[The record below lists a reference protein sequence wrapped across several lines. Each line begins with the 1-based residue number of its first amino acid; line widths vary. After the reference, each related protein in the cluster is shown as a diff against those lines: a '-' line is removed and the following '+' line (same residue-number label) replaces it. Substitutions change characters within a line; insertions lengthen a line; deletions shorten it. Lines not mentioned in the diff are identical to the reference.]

1 MIEQHK
7 RPQRSIQ
14 SAEDLTD
21 RSTTAEVRKLSGESP
36 FAPNEALN
44 RTGNVD
50 HDIGFDRDGHDRPSR
65 TDDHVS
71 EDADG
76 SIAPESGRP
85 SSSRFG
91 RRRNLLLAILLLVG
105 AAIAV
110 PAWNYLSSYED
121 TDDAQVDGHIIL
133 VSSRIN
139 GTIVHVYVIDTQAVW
154 KGQLLADIDPADY
167 VVAVENARA
176 RLAQT
181 KAQVESAKADY
192 QTALDKVRQDEATR
206 AKAEYDV
213 PRLEILAAKGAGRR
227 EDYQE
232 SLRVARVAR
241 ATVDADRA
249 GANAALKNIASREA
263 AVKEAQA
270 GVDQALLNYSYT
282 SIAAPMSGVIGKKS
296 VEPGQRVQPGE
307 SLLAVVPLDDVWVTA
322 NFKEDQ
328 LRRMRPG
335 QPVDI
340 HVDALGH
347 TFKGYVDGLGSASG
361 ERFSLLP
368 PENATGNF
376 VKVVQRIPVRID
388 LEPGQNIDHRLVP
401 GMSVEPTV
409 WLK

>member
-1 MIEQHK
+1 MEQNTENTKLSVYSDHQPDGVD
-7 RPQRSIQ
+7 R
-14 SAEDLTD
+14 DNGD
-21 RSTTAEVRKLSGESP
+21 RSDSP
-36 FAPNEALN
+36 QVEK
-44 RTGNVD
+44 T
-50 HDIGFDRDGHDRPSR
+50 
-65 TDDHVS
+65 
-71 EDADG
+71 
-76 SIAPESGRP
+76 

-91 RRRNLLLAILLLVG
+91 RRRNLVLVILLLLV
-105 AAIAV
+105 AAAAAV
-110 PAWNYLSSYED
+110 PGWRYLSSYED
-121 TDDAQVDGHIIL
+121 TDDAQVDGHIIA

-139 GTIVHVYVIDTQAVW
+139 GTIVGVYVVDTQPVRE
-154 KGQLLADIDPADY
+154 GEVLAEIDPADY
-167 VVAVENARA
+167 VVAIEGARA
-176 RLAQT
+176 RLGQAQ
-181 KAQVESAKADY
+181 AQVESAKADY
-192 QTALDKVRQDEATR
+192 ETALSKVSQDDATS

-213 PRLEILAAKGAGRR
+213 PRLEILAAEGAGRR

-232 SLRVARVAR
+232 SLRVAKVAR

-249 GANAALKNIASREA
+249 SANAALKTVASREA

-270 GVDQALLNYSYT
+270 ELDQALLNYSYT
-282 SIAAPMSGVIGKKS
+282 KIIAPMTGVIGKKS

-328 LRRMRPG
+328 LRRMQPG

-340 HVDALGH
+340 HVDALGR

-368 PENATGNF
+368 PENATGNY

-388 LEPGQNIDHRLVP
+388 LAPGQNSNHRLVP

>member
-1 MIEQHK
+1 M
-7 RPQRSIQ
+7 
-14 SAEDLTD
+14 
-21 RSTTAEVRKLSGESP
+21 
-36 FAPNEALN
+36 
-44 RTGNVD
+44 
-50 HDIGFDRDGHDRPSR
+50 
-65 TDDHVS
+65 
-71 EDADG
+71 
-76 SIAPESGRP
+76 
-85 SSSRFG
+85 
-91 RRRNLLLAILLLVG
+91 ILLLFV
-105 AAIAV
+105 AAAAAV
-110 PAWNYLSSYED
+110 PGWSYLSSYED
-121 TDDAQVDGHIIL
+121 TDDAQVDGHIIA

-139 GTIVHVYVIDTQAVW
+139 GTIAHVYVIDTQPVHA
-154 KGQLLADIDPADY
+154 GQLLAEIDPDDY
-167 VVAVENARA
+167 VVAVEGARA

-192 QTALDKVRQDEATR
+192 QTALNKVSQDEATR

-213 PRLEILAAKGAGRR
+213 PRLAILAAQGAARR

-232 SLRVARVAR
+232 SLRIAKVAR

-249 GANAALKNIASREA
+249 GANAALKNIGSREA
-263 AVKEAQA
+263 AVAMAQA
-270 GVDQALLNYSYT
+270 ELDQALLNYGYT
-282 SIAAPMSGVIGKKS
+282 KITAPMSGVIGKKS

-322 NFKEDQ
+322 NFKENQ

-340 HVDALGH
+340 HVDALGR
-347 TFKGYVDGLGSASG
+347 TFKGHVDGLGSASG

-368 PENATGNF
+368 PENATGNY

-388 LEPGQNIDHRLVP
+388 LAPGQNINHRLVP

>member
-1 MIEQHK
+1 MSSEF
-7 RPQRSIQ
+7 PSTP
-14 SAEDLTD
+14 SEAAD
-21 RSTTAEVRKLSGESP
+21 RDESD
-36 FAPNEALN
+36 
-44 RTGNVD
+44 GD
-50 HDIGFDRDGHDRPSR
+50 DIGLDGDKHDDCQSR
-65 TDDHVS
+65 TEDRVS
-71 EDADG
+71 NGADSSAAAG
-76 SIAPESGRP
+76 SGRP

-91 RRRNLLLAILLLVG
+91 RRRNLIPVILLLIVA
-105 AAIAV
+105 AAIVA
-110 PAWNYLSSYED
+110 PGWSYISSYED

-133 VSSRIN
+133 VSSRIE
-139 GTIVHVYVIDTQAVW
+139 GTIEQVYVKDTQTVQE
-154 KGQLLADIDPADY
+154 GQVLADIEPSDY
-167 VVAVENARA
+167 VVAVEGARA
-176 RLAQT
+176 KLAQS

-192 QTALDKVRQDEATR
+192 QTALNKVTEDEATR

-213 PRLEILAAKGAGRR
+213 PRLETLATEGAGRR

-232 SLRVARVAR
+232 SLRIAKVAR
-241 ATVDADRA
+241 ARVDADRA
-249 GANAALKNIASREA
+249 SANAALTNITSHGA

-270 GVDQALLNYSYT
+270 DLDRALLNYGYT
-282 SIAAPMSGVIGKKS
+282 QITAPMSGVVGKKS

-340 HVDALGH
+340 YVDALGRS
-347 TFKGYVDGLGSASG
+347 FKGYLDGLGSASG

-368 PENATGNF
+368 PENATGNY
-376 VKVVQRIPVRID
+376 VKVVQRIPVRIA
-388 LEPGQNIDHRLVP
+388 LAPGQDIGHRLVP